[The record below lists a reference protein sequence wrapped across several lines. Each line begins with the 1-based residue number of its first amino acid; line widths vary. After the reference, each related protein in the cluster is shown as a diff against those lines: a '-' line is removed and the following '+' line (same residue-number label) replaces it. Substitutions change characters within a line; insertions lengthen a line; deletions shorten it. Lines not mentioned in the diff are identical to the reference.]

1 MKIGLIG
8 TGKMGS
14 ALLEGILRAKLCAP
28 DDVTAFDPVAAAL
41 ASCRERHGIHAASSN
56 REVFERSDAVLL
68 CVKPQDCRAVLEALP
83 PALPGRLLISIAA
96 GLPIQVLERWISS
109 PQRLVRV
116 MPNTPSLI
124 GKGAA
129 AFAPSAAATHED
141 RALTQRILESVGLAV
156 EVRES
161 QLDAVTGLSG
171 SGPAYVFALIE
182 ALADG
187 GVLEGL
193 PKPLALQLAAQ
204 TVAGAAELMLQTGL
218 HPAQL
223 KDQVTS
229 PGGTTI
235 AGLFALEQA
244 GFRAAL
250 MDAVAT
256 ATEKSKA
263 LGAAS
268 AASA

>member
-14 ALLEGILRAKLCAP
+14 ALLEGILRAQLCTP
-28 DDVTAFDPVAAAL
+28 EDVVAYDKDAATLGACREKHSIRTAGGNAEVIENCDAAL
-41 ASCRERHGIHAASSN
+41 
-56 REVFERSDAVLL
+56 L
-68 CVKPQDCRAVLEALP
+68 CIKPQDCPSVLRALP
-83 PALPGRLLISIAA
+83 VSLPQKLLISIVA
-96 GLPIQVLERWISS
+96 GVPIRALDQWTSS
-109 PQRLVRV
+109 VHRIARV
-116 MPNTPSLI
+116 MPNTPSLV

-129 AFAPSAAATHED
+129 AFTLSPSATAGD

-156 EVRES
+156 EVSES

-171 SGPAYVFALIE
+171 SGPAYVFAFIE

-193 PKPLALQLAAQ
+193 PKALALQLAAQ
-204 TVAGAAELMLQTGL
+204 TVAGAAELLLQTGQ
-218 HPAQL
+218 HPSLL

-235 AGLFALEQA
+235 AGMFALEQA
-244 GFRAAL
+244 GLRAAV
-250 MDAVAT
+250 MRAVSSAT
-256 ATEKSKA
+256 ARSKT
-263 LGAAS
+263 LGEAFTPAS
-268 AASA
+268 

>member
-8 TGKMGS
+8 TGKMGA
-14 ALLEGILRAKLCAP
+14 ALLEGILRAKLCSP
-28 DDVTAFDPVAAAL
+28 GDITAFDPVSAAL
-41 ASCRERHGIHAASSN
+41 DACRDKLGIRPAAGN
-56 REVFERSDAVLL
+56 PEVFASSDAVLL
-68 CVKPQDCRAVLEALP
+68 CVKPQDCQSVLESLP
-83 PALPGRLLISIAA
+83 SSLPSRLLISIAA
-96 GLPIQVLERWISS
+96 GIPIRVLERWISS
-109 PQRLVRV
+109 AQRVVRV
-116 MPNTPSLI
+116 MPNTPSLV

-129 AFAPSAAATHED
+129 AFAASASASAED
-141 RALTQRILESVGLAV
+141 KALTQRILASVGLAV
-156 EVRES
+156 EVKEA

-171 SGPAYVFALIE
+171 SGPAYVFTMIE

-193 PKPLALQLAAQ
+193 PKPLALKLAAQ
-204 TVAGAAELMLQTGL
+204 TVAGAAELVLQTGL

-244 GFRAAL
+244 GLRAAF
-250 MDAVAT
+250 MEAVAT
-256 ATEKSKA
+256 ATAKSKA
-263 LGAAS
+263 LGS
-268 AASA
+268 AVAGS

>member
-8 TGKMGS
+8 IGKMGS
-14 ALLEGILRAKLCAP
+14 ALLEGLLRARLCSP
-28 DDVTAFDPVAAAL
+28 GEVTAYDPIGSLLEACRQKHSIQAAA
-41 ASCRERHGIHAASSN
+41 SN
-56 REVFERSDAVLL
+56 LEVMEHSEAVLL
-68 CVKPQDCRAVLEALP
+68 CVKPQDCQSVLQALP
-83 PALPGRLLISIAA
+83 SSLPGRLLISIAA
-96 GLPIQVLERWISS
+96 GIPIRALEQWTGYAHRIA
-109 PQRLVRV
+109 RV
-116 MPNTPSLI
+116 MPNTPALI
-124 GKGAA
+124 GKGASA
-129 AFAPSAAATHED
+129 YALSPSATPED
-141 RALTQRILESVGLAV
+141 RVLVQRILESVGVAV

-193 PKPLALQLAAQ
+193 PKALALQLAAQ
-204 TVAGAAELMLQTGL
+204 TVAGAAELVLQTGI

-235 AGLFALEQA
+235 AGLYALEQA
-244 GFRAAL
+244 GLRAAL
-250 MDAVAT
+250 MSAVRAAT
-256 ATEKSKA
+256 DRSKA
-263 LGAAS
+263 LGAVS
-268 AASA
+268 